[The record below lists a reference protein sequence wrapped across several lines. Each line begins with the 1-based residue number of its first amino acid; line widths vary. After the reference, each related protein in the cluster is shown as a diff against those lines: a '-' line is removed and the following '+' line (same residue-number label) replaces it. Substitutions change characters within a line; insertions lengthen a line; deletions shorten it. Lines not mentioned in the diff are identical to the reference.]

1 MDRPNDIV
9 LPADTAWLQDPDT
22 RAVYDALAVDGGAV
36 FFVGGCVRDALLGV
50 PGADVDLSTPWEPQE
65 VIRLAKAAG
74 LKAVPT
80 GIDHGT
86 ITVVSGG
93 HGFEVT
99 TFRRDV
105 ETDGRRAVVAYST
118 DISDDA
124 RRRDFTLNA
133 LYATLDGRV
142 VDPLGGV
149 DDCLNRRIRFI
160 EDAGQRIQE
169 DYLRILRYFRFHAWY
184 SDPDAGFDPDALDA
198 IAANTDGLET
208 LSAER
213 IGSEMMRLLS
223 APDPTPAIAVMRQTG
238 CLSRILPGSDD
249 RLLGPVVHLGAS
261 VGVRPDPVVRLAAL
275 GGDDVPDRLRLSR
288 SHARVLNDVTQ
299 AGYGMSPLPEV
310 AYRNG
315 YDVAVA
321 AAVIRAALAQIPID
335 PTDLEAIKTA
345 SEAEFPVTAADL
357 MPAFEGR
364 ALGKKLSDLEARWI
378 ASGFTLT
385 REDLVTSGA

>member
-1 MDRPNDIV
+1 M
-9 LPADTAWLQDPDT
+9 LPVSTAWLKDADT
-22 RAVYDALAVDGGAV
+22 RAVYDALASDGGSA

-50 PGADVDLSTPWEPQE
+50 PGADVDLSTPWEPQD

-118 DISDDA
+118 NIADDA

-133 LYATLDGRV
+133 LYATIDGRV

-149 DDCLNRRIRFI
+149 ADCLNRRIRFI

-184 SDPDAGFDPDALDA
+184 SDPAAGFDPDALDA
-198 IAANTDGLET
+198 IAANSDGLET

-213 IGSEMMRLLS
+213 VGSEMLRLLA

-238 CLSRILPGSDD
+238 CLPRILPGSDD

-261 VGVRPDPVVRLAAL
+261 IGAPIDPIVRLAAL
-275 GGDDVPDRLRLSR
+275 GGEDVADRLRLSR
-288 SHARVLNDVTQ
+288 ADARHLNDITQ
-299 AGYGMSPLPEV
+299 AAYGPQPLAEV
-310 AYRNG
+310 AYRKG
-315 YDVAVA
+315 SDVARA
-321 AAVIRAALAQIPID
+321 ASMIRAALAQMPVNA
-335 PTDLEAIKTA
+335 TDLEAITTA
-345 SEAEFPVTAADL
+345 TKAEFPVTAADL
-357 MPAFEGR
+357 MPEYQGP
-364 ALGKKLSDLEARWI
+364 ALGEKLAKLEARWI
-378 ASGFTLT
+378 ESGFTLT
-385 REDLVTSGA
+385 REDLVTSG

>member
-1 MDRPNDIV
+1 M
-9 LPADTAWLQDPDT
+9 LPVSTAWLKDADT
-22 RAVYDALAVDGGAV
+22 RAVYDALASDGGSA

-50 PGADVDLSTPWEPQE
+50 PGADVDLSTPWEPQD

-118 DISDDA
+118 NIADDA

-133 LYATLDGRV
+133 LYATIDGRV

-149 DDCLNRRIRFI
+149 ADCLNRRIRFI

-184 SDPDAGFDPDALDA
+184 SDPAAGFDPDALDA
-198 IAANTDGLET
+198 ISANSDGLET

-213 IGSEMMRLLS
+213 VGSEMLRLLA

-238 CLSRILPGSDD
+238 CLPRILPGSDD

-261 VGVRPDPVVRLAAL
+261 IGAPIDSIVRLAAF
-275 GGDDVPDRLRLSR
+275 GGEDVADRLRLSR
-288 SHARVLNDVTQ
+288 ADARHLNDITQ
-299 AGYGMSPLPEV
+299 AAYGPQPLAEV
-310 AYRNG
+310 AYRKG
-315 YDVAVA
+315 SDVARA
-321 AAVIRAALAQIPID
+321 ASMIRAALAQMPVNA
-335 PTDLEAIKTA
+335 TDLEAITTA
-345 SEAEFPVTAADL
+345 TKAEFPVTAADL
-357 MPAFEGR
+357 MPEYQGT
-364 ALGKKLSDLEARWI
+364 ALGEKLAKLEARWI
-378 ASGFTLT
+378 ESGFTLT
-385 REDLVTSGA
+385 REDLVTSG

>member
-1 MDRPNDIV
+1 MDRPNDII
-9 LPADTAWLQDPDT
+9 LPVSTAWLKDADT
-22 RAVYDALAVDGGAV
+22 RAVYDALASDGGSA

-50 PGADVDLSTPWEPQE
+50 PGADVDLSTPWEPQD

-118 DISDDA
+118 NIADDA

-133 LYATLDGRV
+133 LYATIDGRV

-149 DDCLNRRIRFI
+149 ADCLNRRIRFI

-169 DYLRILRYFRFHAWY
+169 DYLRILRYYRFHAWY
-184 SDPDAGFDPDALDA
+184 SDPAAGFDPDALDA
-198 IAANTDGLET
+198 ISANSDGLKT

-213 IGSEMMRLLS
+213 VGSEMLRLLA

-238 CLSRILPGSDD
+238 CLPRILPGSDD

-261 VGVRPDPVVRLAAL
+261 IGAPIDSIVRLAAL
-275 GGDDVPDRLRLSR
+275 GGEDVADRLRLSR
-288 SHARVLNDVTQ
+288 ADARHLNDITQ
-299 AGYGMSPLPEV
+299 AAYGPQPLAEV
-310 AYRNG
+310 AYRKG
-315 YDVAVA
+315 SDVARA
-321 AAVIRAALAQIPID
+321 ASMIRAALAQMPVNA
-335 PTDLEAIKTA
+335 TDLEAITTA
-345 SEAEFPVTAADL
+345 TKAEFPVTAADL
-357 MPAFEGR
+357 MPEYQGP
-364 ALGKKLSDLEARWI
+364 ALGEKLAKLEARWI
-378 ASGFTLT
+378 ESGFTLT
-385 REDLVTSGA
+385 REDLVTSG

>member
-1 MDRPNDIV
+1 MDRPNDIT
-9 LPADTAWLQDPDT
+9 LPADTAWLQDPNAH
-22 RAVYDALAVDGGAV
+22 AVYDALAVDGGDV
-36 FFVGGCVRDALLGV
+36 FFVGGCVRDALLSV
-50 PGADVDLSTPWEPQE
+50 PGADVDLSTSWKPQD
-65 VIRLAKAAG
+65 VMRLAKAAG

-105 ETDGRRAVVAYST
+105 ETDGRRAVVAFST
-118 DISDDA
+118 DIADDA

-133 LYATLDGRV
+133 LYATRNGRV

-149 DDCLNRRIRFI
+149 GDCLNRRIRFI
-160 EDAGQRIQE
+160 EDAAHRIQE

-184 SDPDAGFDPDALDA
+184 SDPAAGFDPDALDA
-198 IAANTDGLET
+198 ISANSGGLET

-213 IGSEMMRLLS
+213 TGSEMMRLLS

-238 CLSRILPGSDD
+238 CLSRVLAGSDD
-249 RLLGPVVHLGAS
+249 RLLGPVVHLYESIGA
-261 VGVRPDPVVRLAAL
+261 RPDPVVRLASL
-275 GGDDVPDRLRLSR
+275 GGTDVAERLRLSR
-288 SHARVLNDVTQ
+288 AQARHLNDVTQ
-299 AGYGMSPLPEV
+299 AAYGMSPLPEV
-310 AYRNG
+310 AYRKGN
-315 YDVAVA
+315 DVALA
-321 AAVIRAALAQIPID
+321 AAVIRSALAQMPLN
-335 PTDLEAIKTA
+335 PRDLEAIKTA

-357 MPAFEGR
+357 MPSYQGP

-378 ASGFTLT
+378 ASGFALT
-385 REDLVTSGA
+385 RGELLNSGA

>member
-1 MDRPNDIV
+1 M
-9 LPADTAWLQDPDT
+9 LPVSTAWLKDADT
-22 RAVYDALAVDGGAV
+22 RAVYDALASDGGSA

-50 PGADVDLSTPWEPQE
+50 PGADVDLSTPWEPQD

-118 DISDDA
+118 NIADDA

-133 LYATLDGRV
+133 LYATIDGRV

-149 DDCLNRRIRFI
+149 ADCLNRRIRFI

-184 SDPDAGFDPDALDA
+184 SDPAAGFDPDALDA
-198 IAANTDGLET
+198 IAANSDGLET

-213 IGSEMMRLLS
+213 VGSEMLRLLA

-238 CLSRILPGSDD
+238 CLPRILPGSDD

-261 VGVRPDPVVRLAAL
+261 IGAPIDSIVRLAAL
-275 GGDDVPDRLRLSR
+275 GGEDVADRLRLSR
-288 SHARVLNDVTQ
+288 ADARHLNDITQ
-299 AGYGMSPLPEV
+299 AAYGPQSLAEV
-310 AYRNG
+310 AYRKG
-315 YDVAVA
+315 SDVARA
-321 AAVIRAALAQIPID
+321 ASMIRAALAQMPLNA
-335 PTDLEAIKTA
+335 TDLEAITTA
-345 SEAEFPVTAADL
+345 TKAEFPVTAADL
-357 MPAFEGR
+357 MPEYQGP
-364 ALGKKLSDLEARWI
+364 ALGEKLAKLEARWI
-378 ASGFTLT
+378 ESGFTLT
-385 REDLVTSGA
+385 REDLVTSG

>member
-1 MDRPNDIV
+1 M
-9 LPADTAWLQDPDT
+9 LPVSTAWLKDADT
-22 RAVYDALAVDGGAV
+22 RAVYDALASDGGSA

-50 PGADVDLSTPWEPQE
+50 PGADVDLSTPWEPQD

-118 DISDDA
+118 NIADDA

-133 LYATLDGRV
+133 LYATIDGRV

-149 DDCLNRRIRFI
+149 ADCLNRRIRFI

-184 SDPDAGFDPDALDA
+184 SDPAAGFDPDALDA
-198 IAANTDGLET
+198 IAANSDRLET

-213 IGSEMMRLLS
+213 VGSEMLRLLA

-238 CLSRILPGSDD
+238 CLPRILPGSDD

-261 VGVRPDPVVRLAAL
+261 IGAPIDPIVRLAAL
-275 GGDDVPDRLRLSR
+275 GGEDVADRLRLSR
-288 SHARVLNDVTQ
+288 ADARHLNDITQ
-299 AGYGMSPLPEV
+299 AAYGPQPLAEV
-310 AYRNG
+310 AYRKG
-315 YDVAVA
+315 SDVARA
-321 AAVIRAALAQIPID
+321 ASMIRAALAQMPLNA
-335 PTDLEAIKTA
+335 TDLEAITTA
-345 SEAEFPVTAADL
+345 TKAEFPVTAADL
-357 MPAFEGR
+357 MPEYQGS
-364 ALGKKLSDLEARWI
+364 ALGEKLAELEARWI
-378 ASGFTLT
+378 ESGFTLT
-385 REDLVTSGA
+385 REDLVTSG